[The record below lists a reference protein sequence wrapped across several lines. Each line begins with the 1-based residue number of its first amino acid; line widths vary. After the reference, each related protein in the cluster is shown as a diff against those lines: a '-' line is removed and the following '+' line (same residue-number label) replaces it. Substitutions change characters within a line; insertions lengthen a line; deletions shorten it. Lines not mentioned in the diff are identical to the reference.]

1 MNDRVRARFSS
12 FLPVGVA
19 LGAFLAGCSVPAE
32 AAVDGGA
39 GGTDAAGADAPPTD
53 SPLSDVAAAD
63 APGAPGTDAGGV
75 CEPTT
80 GPATGGGY
88 CDLFELAVFTFD
100 DAAPEA
106 RLYGRVTPDGFTAGG
121 CAVVDEVEIQR
132 GGAVV
137 GTLPGV
143 GTFAPGSETALLAQ
157 GPPLLEM
164 TTRCEGDLERFGGFG
179 LVVRGRVD
187 GGSFEA
193 HCADAE
199 GGSRWP
205 PAIRITCHHGVE
217 GRPVGGYAM
226 VSDTAMFDSTSL
238 SAYVP
243 HGPGGALTAVDSTVH
258 VIPGFAPA
266 LFGPPPPMLD
276 PFDATPFTTAGVTE
290 STLPGTSTMTS
301 NLSLLATEVLFP
313 LAICPPPSTGPP
325 GPGDPLPPV
334 FLARLT
340 GTGERGAF
348 STEAYVNFCITSSR

>member
-1 MNDRVRARFSS
+1 MNARAVAHALCFCS
-12 FLPVGVA
+12 FAV
-19 LGAFLAGCSVPAE
+19 AGCSGPA
-32 AAVDGGA
+32 APLLDVGPR
-39 GGTDAAGADAPPTD
+39 GTDAPSAADAPG
-53 SPLSDVAAAD
+53 SDAPGRDAAGTD
-63 APGAPGTDAGGV
+63 APGAPGPDAGGL
-75 CEPTT
+75 CTPTA

-106 RLYGRVTPDGFTAGG
+106 RLYGRVTPDGLTTGG

-132 GGAVV
+132 GGAVL

-143 GTFAPGSETALLAQ
+143 GTFASGSETALLAQ
-157 GPPLLEM
+157 GPPLSEM

-187 GGSFEA
+187 GGTFEA

-205 PAIRITCHHGVE
+205 PAIRVTCHHNVE
-217 GRPVGGYAM
+217 GRPVGSYAM
-226 VSDTAMFDSTSL
+226 VSDTATFDSTSL

-276 PFDATPFTTAGVTE
+276 PFDAGPFASAGVTE
-290 STLPGTSTMTS
+290 SMLPGTSTMTS
-301 NLSLLATEVLFP
+301 NVSLFATDVLFP

-334 FLARLT
+334 FLARVT
-340 GTGERGAF
+340 GAGERGAF
-348 STEAYVNFCITSSR
+348 STEAYVNFCITSAR